1 MAEKACYRDL
11 RRYKYQLT
19 EDYSVDSGIKVKE
32 KIDTPFIILEPDGN
46 LTIKKK
52 YAWDG
57 PSGPTIDT
65 KTFMRGSLVHDA
77 FYQLMRESRLPL
89 NDRDKSDRL
98 LQKICKE
105 DGMFFFRAW
114 YTYLGLKWFGKKHAA
129 PQKPKPEIIVCV
141 GQK

>member
-77 FYQLMRESRLPL
+77 FYQQRGDADHRRFP
-89 NDRDKSDRL
+89 
-98 LQKICKE
+98 
-105 DGMFFFRAW
+105 GA
-114 YTYLGLKWFGKKHAA
+114 GHAA
-129 PQKPKPEIIVCV
+129 AA
-141 GQK
+141 